1 MKSKAYILTE
11 IRQLLEK
18 NRGFCEEEVDE
29 WVTENEKM
37 TVCQL
42 LELKQELSK
51 GKEYRDVSCM
61 RWFREEEQE

>member
-11 IRQLLEK
+11 IRQLLNK
-18 NRGFCEEEVDE
+18 NRGFCEEEIDE

>member
-18 NRGFCEEEVDE
+18 NRGFCEEEADE